1 MAVKKT
7 TAEPYAELDD
17 EAQYSVSLL
26 KPIQIGRSW
35 LRPGADVTLKG
46 KVIKEK
52 ADVIGAVQPIS
63 S

>member
-1 MAVKKT
+1 MAVKKS
-7 TAEPYAELDD
+7 AAPYSDLEDEL
-17 EAQYSVSLL
+17 QYSVKLL

-52 ADVIGAVQPIS
+52 ADVIGSVQPLAG
-63 S
+63 